1 MFRHQCRVLL
11 LASSCL
17 AVACGGG
24 DDEPSTP
31 TGPSGPGSGT
41 SAATITIGAN
51 GVSPSTAAI
60 PRGSR
65 VTFVNNDTEAHTMS
79 SNPHPIHTDCPPLNM
94 GTLGPGQTRES
105 GILNTARSCG
115 FHDHDDPT
123 NLSLLGTIT
132 VQ

>member
-60 PRGSR
+60 PRVSR

-123 NLSLLGTIT
+123 NPSLLGTIT

>member
-11 LASSCL
+11 LVASGL
-17 AVACGGG
+17 AAGCGG
-24 DDEPSTP
+24 DDGSSTP

-41 SAATITIGAN
+41 SAATITISAN

-65 VTFVNNDTEAHTMS
+65 VTFVNNDAEPHTMS

-94 GTLGPGQTRES
+94 GTLGPGQSRES

-123 NLSLLGTIT
+123 NPSLLGTIT

>member
-1 MFRHQCRVLL
+1 MFRHPCRVLL
-11 LASSCL
+11 LVSSGL
-17 AVACGGG
+17 AAGCGGG
-24 DDEPSTP
+24 DDGSSTP

-41 SAATITIGAN
+41 SAATITISAN

-65 VTFVNNDTEAHTMS
+65 VTFVNDDAEPHTMS

-94 GTLGPGQTRES
+94 GTLGPGQSRES

-123 NLSLLGTIT
+123 NPSLLGTIT